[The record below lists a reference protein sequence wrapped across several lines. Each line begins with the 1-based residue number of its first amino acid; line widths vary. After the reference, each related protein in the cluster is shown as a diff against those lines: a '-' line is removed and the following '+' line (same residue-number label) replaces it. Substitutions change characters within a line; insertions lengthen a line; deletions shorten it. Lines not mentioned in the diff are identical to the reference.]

1 MIIIII
7 LIHGS
12 YFIGHSPKSVQFYDF
27 RIKKSLDGKK
37 VAFSL
42 ILKREKY
49 EQNFK

>member
-1 MIIIII
+1 MEATLLVIP
-7 LIHGS
+7 LKVCS
-12 YFIGHSPKSVQFYDF
+12 FYDF

-42 ILKREKY
+42 VLKEKKY

>member
-1 MIIIII
+1 MRIIII

-42 ILKREKY
+42 VFKEK
-49 EQNFK
+49 KI